1 MYLVN
6 TGDTEGKN
14 TESEKRKEKKERKQI
29 ENITIK

>member
-6 TGDTEGKN
+6 IGDTEGKN
-14 TESEKRKEKKERKQI
+14 TESEKRTEKKGRKKI

>member
-14 TESEKRKEKKERKQI
+14 TESEKRKEKRGKKI